1 MKNQIIKNF
10 GIGVIFAV
18 VLYTATFYFQELNR
32 ANEFN
37 EFLEDASTIS
47 ALHSTNAVNFTEI
60 LDFSEVD
67 RESFESLLGQI
78 QSNSQEAYQLLHN
91 NNIDFTSKEKQLL
104 EIATSSWLDGIELF
118 QASITTLI
126 DNPRTLKIEE
136 SIAQSI
142 VSLSIGDRS
151 YAEFL
156 FLLKQ
161 NASIDGTFLPNFYQ
175 IEYIGL
181 EDNSYQFADLL
192 VDKAKSSSGGLFLQ
206 KNLAITGTEFTPM
219 PITFTEDGAAVLLDE
234 PTSLQVVISNE
245 GNVEIYDAVVL
256 ILVTDEFE
264 ETVYEFQAKINSI
277 GPKESK
283 IFLSDTIN
291 IEKGVVHEWFV
302 KIEEIVPVTTAIKL
316 IPQNIMIIAK
326 NLPRPVVGDIS
337 PYPTVVIVTIA
348 HQSEFPK
355 FENSPPSIIDIINPP
370 TIQVDIM
377 PKITLKRLF
386 LFSCSNIYYCNLIKT

>member
-1 MKNQIIKNF
+1 MKSSIIKNF
-10 GIGVIFAV
+10 GIGVVLAV
-18 VLYTATFYFQELNR
+18 VLYTATFYFQEFNR

-37 EFLEDASTIS
+37 KFLEDASTIS
-47 ALHSTNAVNFTEI
+47 ELHSTNAVNFREI

-67 RESFESLLGQI
+67 RESFERLLGQI
-78 QSNSQEAYQLLHN
+78 QSNSQESYQLLQN
-91 NNIDFTSKEKQLL
+91 SNIDFTSKEKQLL
-104 EIATSSWLDGIELF
+104 EIATSSWLDGGELF

-126 DNPRTLKIEE
+126 DNPSTLKIEE

-142 VSLSIGDRS
+142 VSLSIGDKA

-156 FLLKQ
+156 FLIKL

-181 EDNSYQFADLL
+181 EDNSYKFADLL

-234 PTSLQVVISNE
+234 PTALQVVISNE
-245 GNVEIYDAVVL
+245 GNVEIYDVVVL
-256 ILVTDEFE
+256 VLVTDEYG
-264 ETVYEFQAKINSI
+264 ETVYEFQTKINSI

-291 IEKGVVHEWFV
+291 IEKGVVHELS
-302 KIEEIVPVTTAIKL
+302 L
-316 IPQNIMIIAK
+316 IHISEPT
-326 NLPRPVVGDIS
+326 RP
-337 PYPTVVIVTIA
+337 Y
-348 HQSEFPK
+348 
-355 FENSPPSIIDIINPP
+355 
-370 TIQVDIM
+370 
-377 PKITLKRLF
+377 
-386 LFSCSNIYYCNLIKT
+386 

>member
-1 MKNQIIKNF
+1 MKSNIIKNF
-10 GIGVIFAV
+10 GIGVVLAV
-18 VLYTATFYFQELNR
+18 VLYTTTFYFQELNK

-47 ALHSTNAVNFTEI
+47 ELHSTNAVNFREI

-67 RESFESLLGQI
+67 RESFERLLGQI
-78 QSNSQEAYQLLHN
+78 QSNSQESYKLLQN
-91 NNIDFTSKEKQLL
+91 SNIDFTSKEKQLL
-104 EIATSSWLDGIELF
+104 EIATSSWLDGVELF

-126 DNPRTLKIEE
+126 DNPSTLKIEE

-142 VSLSIGDRS
+142 VSLSIGDKA

-156 FLLKQ
+156 FLINQ

-181 EDNSYQFADLL
+181 EDNSYKFADLL

-234 PTSLQVVISNE
+234 PTALQVVISNE
-245 GNVEIYDAVVL
+245 GNVEIYDVVVL
-256 ILVTDEFE
+256 VLVTDEYG
-264 ETVYEFQAKINSI
+264 ETVYEFQTKINSI

-302 KIEEIVPVTTAIKL
+302 KIEEIEKEEELTDNLLSVFGF
-316 IPQNIMIIAK
+316 IP
-326 NLPRPVVGDIS
+326 PEG
-337 PYPTVVIVTIA
+337 
-348 HQSEFPK
+348 
-355 FENSPPSIIDIINPP
+355 
-370 TIQVDIM
+370 
-377 PKITLKRLF
+377 
-386 LFSCSNIYYCNLIKT
+386 

>member
-1 MKNQIIKNF
+1 MKSNIIKNF
-10 GIGVIFAV
+10 GIGVVLAV
-18 VLYTATFYFQELNR
+18 VLYTTTFYFQELNK

-47 ALHSTNAVNFTEI
+47 ELHSTNAVNFREI

-67 RESFESLLGQI
+67 RESFERLLGQI
-78 QSNSQEAYQLLHN
+78 QSNSQESYKLLQN
-91 NNIDFTSKEKQLL
+91 SNIDFTSKEKQLL
-104 EIATSSWLDGIELF
+104 EIATSSWLDGVELF

-126 DNPRTLKIEE
+126 DNPSTLKIEE

-142 VSLSIGDRS
+142 VSLSIGDKA
-151 YAEFL
+151 YAEFF
-156 FLLKQ
+156 FLIKQ

-181 EDNSYQFADLL
+181 EDNSYKFADLL

-234 PTSLQVVISNE
+234 PTALQVVISNE
-245 GNVEIYDAVVL
+245 GNVEIYDVVVL
-256 ILVTDEFE
+256 VLVTDEYG
-264 ETVYEFQAKINSI
+264 ETVYEFQTKINSI

-302 KIEEIVPVTTAIKL
+302 KIEEIEKEEELKDNLLSVFGF
-316 IPQNIMIIAK
+316 IP
-326 NLPRPVVGDIS
+326 PEG
-337 PYPTVVIVTIA
+337 
-348 HQSEFPK
+348 
-355 FENSPPSIIDIINPP
+355 
-370 TIQVDIM
+370 
-377 PKITLKRLF
+377 
-386 LFSCSNIYYCNLIKT
+386 

>member
-1 MKNQIIKNF
+1 MKSNIIKNF
-10 GIGVIFAV
+10 GIGVVLAV
-18 VLYTATFYFQELNR
+18 AFYTATFYFQELNR

-37 EFLEDASTIS
+37 EFLENASTIS
-47 ALHSTNAVNFTEI
+47 ELHSKNVVNFREI

-67 RESFESLLGQI
+67 RESFERLLSQI
-78 QSNSQEAYQLLHN
+78 QSNSQESYQLLQN
-91 NNIDFTSKEKQLL
+91 SNIDFTSKEKQLL
-104 EIATSSWLDGIELF
+104 EIATSSWLDGVELF

-126 DNPRTLKIEE
+126 DNPSTLKIEE

-142 VSLSIGDRS
+142 VSLSIGDKA
-151 YAEFL
+151 YAEFF
-156 FLLKQ
+156 FLIKQ

-181 EDNSYQFADLL
+181 EDNSYKFADLL

-234 PTSLQVVISNE
+234 PTALQVVISNE
-245 GNVEIYDAVVL
+245 GNVEIYDVVIL
-256 ILVTDEFE
+256 VLVTDEYG
-264 ETVYEFQAKINSI
+264 ETVYEFQTKINSI

-302 KIEEIVPVTTAIKL
+302 KIEEIEKEEELTDNLLSVFGF
-316 IPQNIMIIAK
+316 IP
-326 NLPRPVVGDIS
+326 PEG
-337 PYPTVVIVTIA
+337 
-348 HQSEFPK
+348 
-355 FENSPPSIIDIINPP
+355 
-370 TIQVDIM
+370 
-377 PKITLKRLF
+377 
-386 LFSCSNIYYCNLIKT
+386 

>member
-1 MKNQIIKNF
+1 MKSNIIKNF
-10 GIGVIFAV
+10 GIGIVLAV

-47 ALHSTNAVNFTEI
+47 ELHSTNAVNFIEI

-67 RESFESLLGQI
+67 RESFERLLSQI
-78 QSNSQEAYQLLHN
+78 QSNSQESYKLLQN
-91 NNIDFTSKEKQLL
+91 SNIDFTSKEKQLL
-104 EIATSSWLDGIELF
+104 EIATSSWLDGVELF
-118 QASITTLI
+118 QTSITTLI
-126 DNPRTLKIEE
+126 DNPSTLKIEE

-142 VSLSIGDRS
+142 VSLSIGDKA
-151 YAEFL
+151 YAKFL
-156 FLLKQ
+156 FLIKQ

-181 EDNSYQFADLL
+181 EDNSYKFADLL

-234 PTSLQVVISNE
+234 PTALQVVISNE
-245 GNVEIYDAVVL
+245 GNVEIYDVVAL
-256 ILVTDEFE
+256 VLVTDEYG
-264 ETVYEFQAKINSI
+264 ETVYELQTKINSI

-302 KIEEIVPVTTAIKL
+302 KIEEIEKEEELTDNLLSVFGF
-316 IPQNIMIIAK
+316 IP
-326 NLPRPVVGDIS
+326 PEG
-337 PYPTVVIVTIA
+337 
-348 HQSEFPK
+348 
-355 FENSPPSIIDIINPP
+355 
-370 TIQVDIM
+370 
-377 PKITLKRLF
+377 
-386 LFSCSNIYYCNLIKT
+386 

>member
-1 MKNQIIKNF
+1 MKSNIIKNF
-10 GIGVIFAV
+10 GIGVVLAV
-18 VLYTATFYFQELNR
+18 AFYTATFYFQELNR

-37 EFLEDASTIS
+37 EFLENASTIS
-47 ALHSTNAVNFTEI
+47 ELHSKNVVNFREI

-67 RESFESLLGQI
+67 RESFERLLSQI
-78 QSNSQEAYQLLHN
+78 QSNSQESYQLLQN
-91 NNIDFTSKEKQLL
+91 SNIDFTSKEKQLL
-104 EIATSSWLDGIELF
+104 EIATSSWLDGVELF

-126 DNPRTLKIEE
+126 DNPSTLKIEE

-142 VSLSIGDRS
+142 VSLSIGDKA
-151 YAEFL
+151 YAEFF
-156 FLLKQ
+156 FLIKQ

-181 EDNSYQFADLL
+181 EDNSYKFADLL

-234 PTSLQVVISNE
+234 PTALQVVISNE
-245 GNVEIYDAVVL
+245 GNVEIYDVVAL
-256 ILVTDEFE
+256 VLVTDEYG
-264 ETVYEFQAKINSI
+264 ETVYELQTKINSI

-302 KIEEIVPVTTAIKL
+302 KIEEIEKEEELTDNLLSVFGF
-316 IPQNIMIIAK
+316 IP
-326 NLPRPVVGDIS
+326 PEG
-337 PYPTVVIVTIA
+337 
-348 HQSEFPK
+348 
-355 FENSPPSIIDIINPP
+355 
-370 TIQVDIM
+370 
-377 PKITLKRLF
+377 
-386 LFSCSNIYYCNLIKT
+386 

>member
-1 MKNQIIKNF
+1 MKSSIIKNF
-10 GIGVIFAV
+10 GIGVALAA
-18 VLYTATFYFQELNR
+18 VLYTSIFYFQEFNR
-32 ANEFN
+32 ATEFN
-37 EFLEDASTIS
+37 EFLDDASTV
-47 ALHSTNAVNFTEI
+47 AKLHSTNADNFREI

-67 RESFESLLGQI
+67 RESFEILLGQI
-78 QSNSQEAYQLLHN
+78 QSNSQEAYQLLQN
-91 NNIDFTSKEKQLL
+91 NNINFTSKEKQLL
-104 EIATSSWLDGIELF
+104 EIATSSWLDGVELF

-126 DNPRTLKIEE
+126 DNPSTLKTEE

-142 VSLSIGDRS
+142 VSLSIGDKA

-156 FLLKQ
+156 FLIKQ

-181 EDNSYQFADLL
+181 EDNSYKFADLL

-245 GNVEIYDAVVL
+245 GNVEIYDVVVL
-256 ILVTDEFE
+256 VLVTDEYG
-264 ETVYEFQAKINSI
+264 ETIYEFQTKINSI

-302 KIEEIVPVTTAIKL
+302 KIEEIEKEEELTDNLLSVFGF
-316 IPQNIMIIAK
+316 IP
-326 NLPRPVVGDIS
+326 PEG
-337 PYPTVVIVTIA
+337 
-348 HQSEFPK
+348 
-355 FENSPPSIIDIINPP
+355 
-370 TIQVDIM
+370 
-377 PKITLKRLF
+377 
-386 LFSCSNIYYCNLIKT
+386 